1 MSLPSSAP
9 IPSVFLGGTPSLVPG
24 ASSSPA
30 PALAPVAPVAPV
42 AGPRDPLAILREYRA
57 LAPWGLRDLSAVAG
71 GILDASGVVP
81 INAAARARP
90 SERTI
95 RFYVAQGLVSPP
107 EGRGTAAI
115 YTYRHLLQ
123 VLAIKLRQMEGATLE
138 QITQELKAL
147 TGDTIERRVAA
158 SLGVGIPLPG
168 QLQLVHEPGMA
179 RGKVGRAVQAWLAPP
194 EAAGGAES
202 VCRRILVGPGVELLV
217 DEQHPAMRLGGGP
230 AIAEAVRR
238 ALAEVVNERAPHMLR

>member
-1 MSLPSSAP
+1 MSFPSASMSSTA
-9 IPSVFLGGTPSLVPG
+9 FLGVPGGLSGAPG
-24 ASSSPA
+24 ASPSPA
-30 PALAPVAPVAPV
+30 
-42 AGPRDPLAILREYRA
+42 PRDPLAILREYRA
-57 LAPWGLRDLSAVAG
+57 LAPWGLRDLAAVAG

-123 VLAIKLRQMEGATLE
+123 VLGIKLRQMDGATLE
-138 QITQELKAL
+138 AIVKEFAGM
-147 TGDTIERRVAA
+147 TGDTIERRVASA
-158 SLGVGIPLPG
+158 LGVGLPLPG
-168 QLQLVHEPGMA
+168 QLQLVHEPGTA

-194 EAAGGAES
+194 EAAAARETL
-202 VCRRILVGPGVELLV
+202 CHRIAVAPGVELLI
-217 DEQHPAMRLGGGP
+217 DDQHPAVRLGGNAA
-230 AIAEAVRR
+230 AISDAVRR
-238 ALAEVVNERAPHMLR
+238 ALVGMVSERAPHVLG